1 METEIVY
8 SHPLQRFKG
17 RLVLDAFQN
26 ALAINFSPLMSIKIG
41 VCLQWHMTDKNGRG
55 LHFFQC

>member
-41 VCLQWHMTDKNGRG
+41 VSSMAYDR
-55 LHFFQC
+55 